1 MEGWINGGKEGTNKG
16 GRKEEVSKDGMHKG
30 RRKRGRKECRGKE
43 GRINRQRKGFLG
55 HLLKCR
61 GVSKLRGSPT
71 QNRG

>member
-1 MEGWINGGKEGTNKG
+1 MECIKEEN
-16 GRKEEVSKDGMHKG
+16 KEEVKEGGKNAGG
-30 RRKRGRKECRGKE
+30 RKE

-55 HLLKCR
+55 YFLKCR